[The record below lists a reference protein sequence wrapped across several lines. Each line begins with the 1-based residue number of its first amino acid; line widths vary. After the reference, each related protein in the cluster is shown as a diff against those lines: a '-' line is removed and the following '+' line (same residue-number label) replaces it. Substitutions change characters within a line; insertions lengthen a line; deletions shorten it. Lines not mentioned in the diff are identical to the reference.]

1 MITLSAVGHQR
12 KFPTRTL
19 YVISGFA
26 KCTPNQRKRTNKKRS
41 SVEVFTTLR
50 VEFPIEQQIV
60 REQVS
65 IMENKTTNIK
75 KDKSFKKVKNT
86 SLQIP

>member
-1 MITLSAVGHQR
+1 
-12 KFPTRTL
+12 
-19 YVISGFA
+19 
-26 KCTPNQRKRTNKKRS
+26 
-41 SVEVFTTLR
+41 LR
-50 VEFPIEQQIV
+50 AAFPIEQQIV

-65 IMENKTTNIK
+65 IMENKTTNIN